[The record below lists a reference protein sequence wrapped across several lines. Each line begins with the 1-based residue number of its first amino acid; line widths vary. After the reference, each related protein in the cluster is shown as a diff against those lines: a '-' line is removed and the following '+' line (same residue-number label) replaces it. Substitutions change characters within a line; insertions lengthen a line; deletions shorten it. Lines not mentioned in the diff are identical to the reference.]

1 MNWSLFI
8 SAHLKE
14 EEIFKIISMK
24 VSVLYVSSVRGACI
38 LNTAETSYQRAL
50 FKDRIRSLLVAQ
62 SCLTP
67 WEPMDWS
74 PPGSSVH
81 GLIQAGILEC
91 CHSLLQGIFST
102 QGLNLG
108 LLHCRRILYHLS
120 HQGSTRESP
129 QGDLILTSPY
139 ATVAQPGVHHDE
151 KFHLSSK
158 PIVFL
163 HDPDVHS
170 ILYHKTS
177 SYRLFQIFSRKL
189 NRWF

>member
-1 MNWSLFI
+1 MHLVFSLPSSFHTYL
-8 SAHLKE
+8 SSQLRPT
-14 EEIFKIISMK
+14 
-24 VSVLYVSSVRGACI
+24 VLCV
-38 LNTAETSYQRAL
+38 
-50 FKDRIRSLLVAQ
+50 LVAQ
-62 SCLTP
+62 SCPTL
-67 WEPMDWS
+67 
-74 PPGSSVH
+74 PPGSS
-81 GLIQAGILEC
+81 ISGISQGKNTGVG
-91 CHSLLQGIFST
+91 CHFFLQRIFST
-102 QGLNLG
+102 QGSNLG

-151 KFHLSSK
+151 KFHLFSK

-177 SYRLFQIFSRKL
+177 SYRLFQIFSQKL
-189 NRWF
+189 NR